1 MEETILNKLK
11 EEHQEI
17 QTMLLKIQRCKGQDK
32 KQEYFEE
39 LKKILFPHME
49 GEEQTLYTHLREDA
63 QNEDAL
69 EIANLAR
76 YEHQEIRD
84 MLEMLEE
91 SELGGPEW
99 SELFSE
105 LQENIQ
111 SHFEEEETELFTEAK
126 EDFSR
131 EELMQFADEFEEA
144 KSHASYH

>member
-32 KQEYFEE
+32 KQEHLDE

-49 GEEQTLYTHLREDA
+49 GEEQTLYTHLREDV
-63 QNEDAL
+63 QNDNAL

-84 MLEMLEE
+84 MLEMLEG
-91 SELGGPEW
+91 SEVGGPEW

-111 SHFEEEETELFTEAK
+111 SHFEEEETELFNEAK